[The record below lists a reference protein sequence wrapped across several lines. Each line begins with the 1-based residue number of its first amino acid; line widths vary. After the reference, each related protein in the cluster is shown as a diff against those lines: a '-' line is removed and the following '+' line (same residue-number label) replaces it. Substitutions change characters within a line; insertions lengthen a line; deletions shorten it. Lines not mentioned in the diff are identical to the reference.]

1 MLALRLFLVTF
12 GVLLVFLV
20 LAYSINRDRR
30 WLKFAGLVGRAAL
43 ATFLI
48 LGLLYLTRRLILL

>member
-1 MLALRLFLVTF
+1 MLALRL
-12 GVLLVFLV
+12 FLV

>member
-1 MLALRLFLVTF
+1 MLALRLFLVAF

-30 WLKFAGLVGRAAL
+30 RLKLAGLVGRAAL
-43 ATFLI
+43 ASFLS
-48 LGLLYLTRRLILL
+48 LALLYLARRLILL